1 MTHTLHRQGNKE
13 SLAKDYI
20 FLCMAAKGF
29 NEDGAD
35 EKMREFLRIMMRH
48 NPVNAGDMQS
58 GNMFNSNM
66 DDILTKVTSTSIV
79 HGVFIDSYTATKVL
93 QELKDADL
101 GMSVVISGPFD
112 SVDCICKAAGLSP
125 HSLDFSGGIWGNTKK
140 LPSKEVQKVTTM
152 CGHGMVASNLV
163 KSLVDDIKAGRTTA
177 EEAGKELAKQCACGI
192 FNPARAAELVKNMAS
207 GDK

>member
-1 MTHTLHRQGNKE
+1 MTHTLHRQGSKE
-13 SLAKDYI
+13 SLDKDYI

-35 EKMREFLRIMMRH
+35 EKMREFLRIMLRH
-48 NPVNAGDMQS
+48 DPVNAGDMRS

-79 HGVFIDSYTATKVL
+79 HGVFIDSDTATKVL

-101 GMSVVISGPFD
+101 GMSVVVSGPFD
-112 SVDCICKAAGLSP
+112 SVDCICKAAGLKP

-140 LPSKEVQKVTTM
+140 LAAKEIQEVTTM
-152 CGHGMVASNLV
+152 CGHAMVASNLV
-163 KSLVDDIKAGRTTA
+163 KSLADDLKTGQITA
-177 EEAGKELAKQCACGI
+177 DEAGKELAKQCACGI
-192 FNPARAAELVKNMAS
+192 FNPARAAELLQDMAS
-207 GDK
+207 AE

>member
-1 MTHTLHRQGNKE
+1 MTHTLHRQGSKE
-13 SLAKDYI
+13 SLDKDYI

-66 DDILTKVTSTSIV
+66 DDILSKVTSTSIV
-79 HGVFIDSYTATKVL
+79 HGVFIDSDTATKVL

-112 SVDCICKAAGLSP
+112 SVDCICEAAGLKS
-125 HSLDFSGGIWGNTKK
+125 HSVDFSGGIWGKTEK
-140 LPSKEVQKVTTM
+140 LPGNDLLEVTTM
-152 CGHGMVASNLV
+152 CGHAMIAANLV
-163 KSLVDDIKAGRTTA
+163 KSMADEVKAGRKTA
-177 EEAGKELAKQCACGI
+177 DEAAKVLAPQCACGI
-192 FNPARAAELVKNMAS
+192 FNPDRAAKLLTAMA
-207 GDK
+207 KK

>member
-79 HGVFIDSYTATKVL
+79 HGVFIDSDTATKVL

-101 GMSVVISGPFD
+101 GMSVVVSGPFD

-140 LPSKEVQKVTTM
+140 LPPKEVQEVTTM

-163 KSLVDDIKAGRTTA
+163 KSLVDDLKAGQITA
-177 EEAGKELAKQCACGI
+177 DEAGKELAKQCACGI
-192 FNPARAAELVKNMAS
+192 FNPARASELLQDMAS
-207 GDK
+207 TE

>member
-79 HGVFIDSYTATKVL
+79 HGVFIDSDTAIKVL
-93 QELKDADL
+93 QELKDAEL
-101 GMSVVISGPFD
+101 GMSVVVSGPFD

-140 LPSKEVQKVTTM
+140 LPSKEVQEVTTM

-163 KSLVDDIKAGRTTA
+163 KSLVDDIKAGQITA
-177 EEAGKELAKQCACGI
+177 DEAGKELAKQCACGI
-192 FNPARAAELVKNMAS
+192 FNPARAAELLQGMAS
-207 GDK
+207 TE

>member
-79 HGVFIDSYTATKVL
+79 HGVFIDSDTATKVL

-101 GMSVVISGPFD
+101 GMSVVVSGPFD

-140 LPSKEVQKVTTM
+140 LPSKEVQEVTTM

-163 KSLVDDIKAGRTTA
+163 KSLVDDLKAGQITA
-177 EEAGKELAKQCACGI
+177 DEAGKELAKQCACGI
-192 FNPARAAELVKNMAS
+192 FNPARASELLQDMAS
-207 GDK
+207 AE

>member
-1 MTHTLHRQGNKE
+1 MTHTLHRQGSKE
-13 SLAKDYI
+13 SLDKDYI

-66 DDILTKVTSTSIV
+66 DDILSKVTSTSIV
-79 HGVFIDSYTATKVL
+79 HGVFIDSDTATKVL

-101 GMSVVISGPFD
+101 GMSVVVSGPFD
-112 SVDCICKAAGLSP
+112 SVDCICEAAGLKP
-125 HSLDFSGGIWGNTKK
+125 HSVDFSGGIWGKTEK
-140 LPSKEVQKVTTM
+140 LPSNDLLEVTTM
-152 CGHGMVASNLV
+152 CGHAMIAANLV
-163 KSLVDDIKAGRTTA
+163 KSMADEVKAGRKTA
-177 EEAGKELAKQCACGI
+177 DEAAKVLAPQCACGI
-192 FNPARAAELVKNMAS
+192 FNPDRAAKLLTAMA
-207 GDK
+207 GK

>member
-1 MTHTLHRQGNKE
+1 MTHTLHRQGSKE
-13 SLAKDYI
+13 SLDKDYI

-48 NPVNAGDMQS
+48 NPVNAGDMRS

-66 DDILTKVTSTSIV
+66 DDIVSKVSSTSIV
-79 HGVFIDSYTATKVL
+79 HGVFTDSDTATKVL

-101 GMSVVISGPFD
+101 GMSVVVSGPFD

-125 HSLDFSGGIWGNTKK
+125 HSVDFSGGIWGNTKK
-140 LPSKEVQKVTTM
+140 LPAKEVQEVTTM
-152 CGHGMVASNLV
+152 CGHAMVASNLV
-163 KSLVDDIKAGRTTA
+163 KSLVDDLKAGQVTA
-177 EEAGKELAKQCACGI
+177 DEAGKELAKQCACGI
-192 FNPARAAELVKNMAS
+192 FNPDRAAKLLTAMA
-207 GDK
+207 KK

>member
-1 MTHTLHRQGNKE
+1 MTHTLHRQGSKD
-13 SLAKDYI
+13 SLDKDYI

-48 NPVNAGDMQS
+48 NPVNAGDMRS
-58 GNMFNSNM
+58 GNMINSNM
-66 DDILTKVTSTSIV
+66 DDILSNVSSTSIV
-79 HGVFIDSYTATKVL
+79 HGVFTDSDTATKVL

-101 GMSVVISGPFD
+101 GMSVVVSGPFD

-140 LPSKEVQKVTTM
+140 LPSKEVQEVTTM

-163 KSLVDDIKAGRTTA
+163 KSLVDDLKAGQITA
-177 EEAGKELAKQCACGI
+177 DEAGKELAKQCACGI
-192 FNPARAAELVKNMAS
+192 FNPARAAELLQGMAS
-207 GDK
+207 AE

>member
-29 NEDGAD
+29 NENGAD

-79 HGVFIDSYTATKVL
+79 HGVFIDSDTATKVL

-101 GMSVVISGPFD
+101 GMSVVVSGPFD

-140 LPSKEVQKVTTM
+140 LPPKEVQEVTTM

-163 KSLVDDIKAGRTTA
+163 KSLVDDLKAGQITA
-177 EEAGKELAKQCACGI
+177 DEAGKELAKQCACGI

>member
-1 MTHTLHRQGNKE
+1 MTHTLHRQGSKE
-13 SLAKDYI
+13 SLDKDYI

-35 EKMREFLRIMMRH
+35 EKMREFLRIMLRH
-48 NPVNAGDMQS
+48 NPVNAGDMRS

-66 DDILTKVTSTSIV
+66 DDIVSKVSSTSIV
-79 HGVFIDSYTATKVL
+79 HGVFIDSDTATTVL

-101 GMSVVISGPFD
+101 GMSVVVSGPFD

-140 LPSKEVQKVTTM
+140 LPAKDVQEVTTM

-163 KSLVDDIKAGRTTA
+163 KSLVDDIKAGQITA
-177 EEAGKELAKQCACGI
+177 DEAGKELAKQCACGI
-192 FNPARAAELVKNMAS
+192 FNPARAAELLQDMAS
-207 GDK
+207 AE